1 MSAEDAEDLAALAQ
15 RVAEFAAGTGTA
27 LVPAAPAHGC
37 GPEVCL
43 GPDDLD
49 LPAFLEL
56 ARTLGA
62 SVLYVEAKPFP
73 GGTEL
78 PAHLA
83 AHKGQTGE
91 FSAAFMANGLV
102 HFWERRTGW
111 YLEVE
116 EFADNAIREGRYR
129 AAGDDDDDRLSDEER
144 AHLADELATVILADP
159 KFRAAAPAQR
169 RRLAQKAIP
178 DDANRWAGYDAIDK
192 ACNLAAEM
200 TEAAYERLEDRLDE
214 LATQLLADPA
224 YRKAASTA

>member
-78 PAHLA
+78 PAHL
-83 AHKGQTGE
+83 GQTGE